1 MKYEKLDNKNSN
13 KKLSLYENLTFENE
27 IKSKIEV
34 RNSSKNTETGILK
47 KDEISE
53 NFVETLNVDNA
64 RKISLIIIVHF
75 CVLTFVLLLLMN
87 YFFLYSDTYFMRTYI
102 RLFVYLLILI
112 YSILTFYDYKR
123 YKKFKNTKFRSESQ
137 YLVFLEFY
145 IIYYVT
151 IEFLAFFDILK
162 FCNKNK

>member
-64 RKISLIIIVHF
+64 RKISTIIIVHF

-112 YSILTFYDYKR
+112 YSILTFYDTNDTR
-123 YKKFKNTKFRSESQ
+123 N
-137 YLVFLEFY
+137 
-145 IIYYVT
+145 
-151 IEFLAFFDILK
+151 LK
-162 FCNKNK
+162 TLNLGQNLNI